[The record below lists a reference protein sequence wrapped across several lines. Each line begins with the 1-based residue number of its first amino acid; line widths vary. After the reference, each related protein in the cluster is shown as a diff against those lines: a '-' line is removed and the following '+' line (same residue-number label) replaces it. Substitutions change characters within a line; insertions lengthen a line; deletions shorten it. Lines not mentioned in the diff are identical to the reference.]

1 MEVDLKASIWF
12 SGAVIRSMLQ
22 NASINGVIIKIY
34 STPAVARHS
43 EGVLYAIAK
52 AANIADKV
60 HCNGVWER

>member
-1 MEVDLKASIWF
+1 
-12 SGAVIRSMLQ
+12 MLQ

-52 AANIADKV
+52 SANIAKCIAMEYGSSNIQV
-60 HCNGVWER
+60 HILTLDNILFSD